1 MAGRSISELSS
12 ASSHLSNHINYGGSR
27 RESTRFRYK
36 SGTSQCGFV
45 ELAPTCV
52 PTADQLYEW
61 LVGCQGLVERVEWQS
76 SKASQGLVGTHWCER
91 NIKVYPRRYP
101 AGSATGKFLEFEVT
115 RNHHMSPNAGCPFTV
130 TVMFKHPPT
139 DLVPHAWEILRH
151 ICKGKELFP
160 DKVDE
165 WMKDVLGNYKCQWA
179 QVSTILLLAH
189 NIRPVPLCLLAEF
202 VLPQRYHVLDFSKRL
217 KWLEGTH

>member
-1 MAGRSISELSS
+1 MAGRSK
-12 ASSHLSNHINYGGSR
+12 NYGCSR
-27 RESTRFRYK
+27 IEVTRFRYRNR
-36 SGTSQCGFV
+36 TSLCGFV
-45 ELAPTCV
+45 ELVSTCV
-52 PTADQLYEW
+52 LTADQLYKW
-61 LVGCQGLVERVEWQS
+61 LEGCQELVERVEWQS
-76 SKASQGLVGTHWCER
+76 SKVSQGHVGGDMSER
-91 NIKVYPRRYP
+91 NIKVFPRRYF
-101 AGSATGKFLEFEVT
+101 AGSATDKFLEFGIT
-115 RNHHMSPNAGCPFTV
+115 RNAYTV
-130 TVMFKHPPT
+130 TVMFKEPPKY
-139 DLVPHAWEILRH
+139 LVSHAWEILRH